1 MSLITFILA
10 STILTS
16 YKLTAAS
23 EVLQGTICGLRTGLG
38 TNCNGQNPL
47 EGCPGGF
54 IRQNWPFGKT
64 GTGFLQFCATSD
76 GNNVQ
81 PGKPGTVCGL
91 VTGFLGNLCGGINP
105 FLGCPAGYERYLWF
119 TSWGSGLAAWCSKV
133 DSTIADLP
141 GTVCGMQT
149 NFDQTGV
156 SCGGYSPGRGSC
168 PPGYGVNHWVVD
180 FGNKF
185 WSWCYKQ

>member
-10 STILTS
+10 SIILTS
-16 YKLTAAS
+16 YKVTAAS

-81 PGKPGTVCGL
+81 P
-91 VTGFLGNLCGGINP
+91 
-105 FLGCPAGYERYLWF
+105 
-119 TSWGSGLAAWCSKV
+119 AAWCSKV

-168 PPGYGVNHWVVD
+168 PPGYAVNHWVVD